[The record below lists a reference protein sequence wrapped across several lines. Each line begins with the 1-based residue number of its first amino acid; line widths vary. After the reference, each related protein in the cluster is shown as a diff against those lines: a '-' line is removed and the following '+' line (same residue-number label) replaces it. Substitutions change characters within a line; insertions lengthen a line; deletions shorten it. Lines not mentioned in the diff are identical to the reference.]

1 MYTGM
6 SVVLDNSRLHDP
18 VTQAHP
24 ERGVVGGDES
34 VAVNVDGRLTAASAM
49 GVLHGPVGLVVP
61 QLVVLVNQP
70 GIDSAKMVPMALIV
84 QNQSKYKIEYV

>member
-34 VAVNVDGRLTAASAM
+34 VAVNVDGRLTAASTV
-49 GVLHGPVGLVVP
+49 GVLHGPVGIWDKA
-61 QLVVLVNQP
+61 QP
-70 GIDSAKMVPMALIV
+70 CSSRKQQKAYERYLLLDGEAANS
-84 QNQSKYKIEYV
+84 